1 MALLRRVLVA
11 LFLTMA
17 AGVAIRLGTNNSTT
31 PRRVGGWR
39 PLAGPTY
46 R

>member
-1 MALLRRVLVA
+1 MAVLRRVLVA
-11 LFLTMA
+11 LFLTMSA
-17 AGVAIRLGTNNSTT
+17 WLAIRLGADNPTT

>member
-11 LFLTMA
+11 LFLTMSA
-17 AGVAIRLGTNNSTT
+17 WLAIRLGVDSPTI

-39 PLAGPTY
+39 ALAGPTY